1 MFVNFEL
8 SRQNIEIVDEAW
20 AMITL
25 QFEKLSKHENRLRMD
40 RKEISFHS
48 QVKLLGHLL
57 LQTESIKGD
66 VLEIGIWKGK
76 SLSLLSYFTKAGK
89 VIGIDPFEFRNQ
101 KAEVE
106 YFSKAMFKD
115 AILIPDFSEHA
126 IKKVLEYSHGFKLI
140 HIDGGHEMKNVLLDF
155 LIYSPFIVE
164 GGYIV
169 FDDYGH
175 RYNEFATDM
184 TQWLSEGKVKYREQL
199 IDGLESA
206 PQAFIGLLEGKNFGK
221 LVIQINQP
229 L

>member
-1 MFVNFEL
+1 MSFEL

-20 AMITL
+20 TMITL
-25 QFEKLSKHENRLRMD
+25 QFEKLSKHEDRLRMD

-76 SLSLLSYFTKAGK
+76 SLSLMSYFTKAGK

-126 IKKVLEYSHGFKLI
+126 IKKVLEYSNGFKLI

-169 FDDYGH
+169 FDDYGDF
-175 RYNEFATDM
+175 EFSPRVKPSVDLLVENGLTADFEVIG
-184 TQWLSEGKVKYREQL
+184 QISEFPSSYILRRRIL
-199 IDGLESA
+199 M
-206 PQAFIGLLEGKNFGK
+206 P
-221 LVIQINQP
+221 
-229 L
+229 